1 MCMTPVL
8 GALVLFQRQNNVFS
22 ITFECV
28 GGGQCSMHDIVAF
41 CLLYKQYQW
50 HVDWSRDLREI
61 VKSRIF
67 A

>member
-50 HVDWSRDLREI
+50 HVDW
-61 VKSRIF
+61 
-67 A
+67 